1 MLTENA
7 AETDRDR
14 AVRPSLALVSESD
27 LAAITTGFPE
37 VLESIAAITGLA
49 ADIRTHARSLTA
61 ADVLA
66 GLRGIEDLRRR
77 LDGLSAEL
85 TAQFSR
91 ESDTAAYGARSTR
104 SLLREKLRIS
114 GGEAQRRLRLSEA
127 VGSRTSLTGESRE
140 PKMPAL
146 AEGIHSGTFSACQVT
161 GAARTAHELPP
172 EVWNAEAPTID
183 RLFAENL
190 NTVQVADIPALNRRV
205 LDRLDPDGEMPS
217 ERTHPDRYHVTLS
230 SRKNGDWSLTGLLTP
245 ATGTALHALLTDP
258 SADRVGE
265 HPQGRFDDGPDDR
278 LPGRSAECRDGRA
291 GMRGHAP
298 HPTATTA
305 GSRTS
310 SAEAAGS
317 TDAAPCTASPSAGD
331 DGTAAGIG
339 PRAADA
345 LDAPEGWNFLTPST
359 TGVTRDG
366 EPVHHPVETDRR
378 PDGVRRHERFTQLM
392 TSVAR
397 DRAQH
402 GPGFAL
408 IVSATAEQMARGRG
422 EVETQA
428 GTPMRLEDLLS
439 LSAGGQFF
447 YHSTKPGTKKVE
459 MRTESRFANKK
470 QMVYLTARDHGCTF
484 PDSDMPAGWCDAHHI
499 VPHARGGP
507 TDVGNLTLVCDFHHH
522 QHERWGWEAVMID
535 GLPAW
540 RPPGY
545 LDAYREP
552 VFHSRFRS
560 RLIELPAALN
570 STPPGADGREEARR
584 RSWED
589 DVPPF

>member
-14 AVRPSLALVSESD
+14 AVRPSPALVSESD
-27 LAAITTGFPE
+27 LAAITTGLPE

-49 ADIRTHARSLTA
+49 ADVRTHARSLTA
-61 ADVLA
+61 ADMLA

-127 VGSRTSLTGESRE
+127 VGSRTSLTGESME
-140 PKMPAL
+140 PEMPAL

-245 ATGTALHALLTDP
+245 ATGTALHALLTD
-258 SADRVGE
+258 R
-265 HPQGRFDDGPDDR
+265 
-278 LPGRSAECRDGRA
+278 
-291 GMRGHAP
+291 
-298 HPTATTA
+298 
-305 GSRTS
+305 
-310 SAEAAGS
+310 S
-317 TDAAPCTASPSAGD
+317 TDRADQRSGDPRSDAPGSVDAASCTASPSAGD
-331 DGTAAGIG
+331 DGTTADIDRRTAE
-339 PRAADA
+339 AADS
-345 LDAPEGWNFLTPST
+345 PEGWNFLTPST

-378 PDGVRRHERFTQLM
+378 PDGVRRHERFTLLM
-392 TSVAR
+392 TSIAR

-428 GTPMRLEDLLS
+428 GTPMRLEDLPS

-447 YHSTKPGTKKVE
+447 YHSTKPGTEKVE

-484 PDSDMPAGWCDAHHI
+484 PDCDMPAGWCDAHHI

-507 TDVGNLTLVCDFHHH
+507 TDVGNLTLVCAFHHH

-545 LDAYREP
+545 LDAFREP
-552 VFHSRFRS
+552 VFHSRFRA
-560 RLIELPAALN
+560 RLIELPAALI

-584 RSWED
+584 RSWDD

>member
-1 MLTENA
+1 MLTVHEP
-7 AETDRDR
+7 TGYRSR
-14 AVRPSLALVSESD
+14 HTRPSPALVSESD
-27 LAAITTGFPE
+27 LSAITAGFPE
-37 VLESIAAITGLA
+37 VLESITAITRLA
-49 ADIRTHARSLTA
+49 ADIRAHARSLSA
-61 ADVLA
+61 SDMLA

-127 VGSRTSLTGESRE
+127 VGSRTSLTGESME
-140 PKMPAL
+140 PEMPAL

-161 GAARTAHELPP
+161 GAARVAHELPST
-172 EVWNAEAPTID
+172 VWEAEAPTID

-190 NTVQVADIPALNRRV
+190 NTVQVADIPTLSRRV

-245 ATGTALHALLTDP
+245 ATGTALHALLTDR
-258 SADRVGE
+258 SADRADQRSGDPRSGTPGSIDAGSCE
-265 HPQGRFDDGPDDR
+265 TSPPSGGDGASP
-278 LPGRSAECRDGRA
+278 PSGGDG
-291 GMRGHAP
+291 
-298 HPTATTA
+298 TTA
-305 GSRTS
+305 DIPPRT
-310 SAEAAGS
+310 AEAA
-317 TDAAPCTASPSAGD
+317 DSPAG
-331 DGTAAGIG
+331 
-339 PRAADA
+339 
-345 LDAPEGWNFLTPST
+345 WSFLTPSA

-366 EPVHHPVETDRR
+366 EPAHHHVEPDRR
-378 PDGVRRHERFTQLM
+378 PDGVRRHERFSQLM

-397 DRAQH
+397 DRTQH

-428 GTPMRLEDLLS
+428 GTPIRLEDLLA

-447 YHSTKPGTKKVE
+447 YHSTKPGTEKVE
-459 MRTESRFANKK
+459 MRTENRFANKK
-470 QMVYLTARDHGCTF
+470 QMVCLTARDHGCTF
-484 PDSDMPAGWCDAHHI
+484 PDCDMPAGWCDAHHI

-507 TDVGNLTLVCDFHHH
+507 TDTENLTLVCAFHHH

-545 LDAYREP
+545 LDAFREP
-552 VFHSRFRS
+552 VFHSRFRA
-560 RLIELPAALN
+560 RLLELPAALV
-570 STPPGADGREEARR
+570 STPSGANGREEARR
-584 RSWED
+584 RSWDD